1 MYMMVTINTAMTM
14 ILETTIHVIQ
24 TLKKFALIMIM
35 KNVPET
41 APMINF
47 RSKR

>member
-1 MYMMVTINTAMTM
+1 MYMMVTMVTMVIHAMK
-14 ILETTIHVIQ
+14 